1 VSFIVLN
8 AAIGY
13 AVASPGDRAV
23 EPLWLFAV
31 AMGLHFLANDHSL
44 VEHHGERY
52 QRIGRWLLVAGLITG
67 WLIGTLPAVEIRPEI
82 LALVLAYIA
91 GGTIMNILRHELPD
105 TDRSGDVVAFATAAT
120 VYGALLLSL
129 SPGG

>member
-1 VSFIVLN
+1 MRRSGRSSVE
-8 AAIGY
+8 
-13 AVASPGDRAV
+13 SPARTRR
-23 EPLWLFAV
+23 
-31 AMGLHFLANDHSL
+31 
-44 VEHHGERY
+44 GER
-52 QRIGRWLLVAGLITG
+52 
-67 WLIGTLPAVEIRPEI
+67 
-82 LALVLAYIA
+82 LALALALAYIA